1 MAMALFNHST
11 FIGIDPTAGEKPF
24 SYAALDQDLRLL
36 ALGSG
41 SMDEVLA
48 FTAGQRQ
55 AVVAICSPRQP
66 NQGIMA
72 KREVRQSLSPMPS
85 SGRWMNF
92 RLCDYLLRQ
101 HHITIPQTPAKIE
114 ECSQWMQN
122 GFLLFRRLSDLG
134 YGYYPVEGADRQM
147 LEVYP
152 HSAFAVLL
160 GVLPFQKNS
169 LEGRI
174 QRQLILHEQRVNIPD
189 PMRIFEEITR
199 YRFLKGMLAL
209 DDLLS
214 AGELDALVG
223 AYTAWKA
230 VTSPDQVILLGDE
243 QEGQI
248 ALPGA
253 LKETYDAGVNP

>member
-1 MAMALFNHST
+1 MELFSRST

-36 ALGSG
+36 ALGTG
-41 SMDEVLA
+41 NIDEVLA
-48 FTAGQRQ
+48 FAAGQHR

-66 NQGIMA
+66 NQGVMS
-72 KREVRQSLSPMPS
+72 KREVRQSLSPMPA

-92 RLCDYLLRQ
+92 RLGDYLLRQ
-101 HHITIPQTPAKIE
+101 HRITIPQTPSNE
-114 ECSQWMQN
+114 DECPQWMRN
-122 GFLLFRRLSDLG
+122 GFQVYRRLAEFG
-134 YGYYPVEGADRQM
+134 YVLYPQDQAERQM

-152 HSAFAVLL
+152 HAVFAVML
-160 GVLPFQKNS
+160 GVLPFQKNT

-174 QRQLILHEQRVNIPD
+174 QRQLILYEQRLQVPD
-189 PMRIFEEITR
+189 PLRIFEEITR
-199 YRFLKGMLAL
+199 HRLLKGLL
-209 DDLLS
+209 SLEDLLS
-214 AGELDALVG
+214 AGELDALSG

-230 VTSPDQVILLGDE
+230 AIHPDQVIRLGDP

-248 ALPGA
+248 ILPAA